1 MSERMCWST
10 DPFLR
15 DVRITDAD
23 RATVRARE
31 RWQPGDLIRAQ
42 MGDYGVIDHWQHAV
56 CPDPITHPEG
66 ECDR

>member
-23 RATVRARE
+23 ELADE
-31 RWQPGDLIRAQ
+31 
-42 MGDYGVIDHWQHAV
+42 MGLA
-56 CPDPITHPEG
+56 
-66 ECDR
+66 

>member
-23 RATVRARE
+23 RATVLARLARE
-31 RWQPGDLIRAQ
+31 DDADELADELGLS
-42 MGDYGVIDHWQHAV
+42 
-56 CPDPITHPEG
+56 
-66 ECDR
+66 

>member
-23 RATVRARE
+23 RATVRARVARE
-31 RWQPGDLIRAQ
+31 DDADELAGMLGLA
-42 MGDYGVIDHWQHAV
+42 
-56 CPDPITHPEG
+56 
-66 ECDR
+66 